1 MANRDSDS
9 EATMAR
15 ASAVKSDVKKLE
27 PLLLP
32 VAPCR
37 LPAPTL
43 PLPNPEAEAATEVA
57 ALTEWL
63 GAADV
68 AEAVWVDDAAAAA
81 DDVEETEDADG

>member
-1 MANRDSDS
+1 MMANRDSDS
-9 EATMAR
+9 ELTMAR

-37 LPAPTL
+37 LPAPPL
-43 PLPNPEAEAATEVA
+43 PLPNPEAGAATEVG

-68 AEAVWVDDAAAAA
+68 AEAVLVDDAAVAK
-81 DDVEETEDADG
+81 EEDADADG